1 MHFCADGED
10 ESRSDQSQGELSDL
24 VTITRKG
31 PAENVIIANSHN
43 SEQVEVDIDFLV
55 TLPLDQTAS
64 RQIMTA
70 FRSRGKSKWLTQPDV
85 EFIASLT
92 VTVAPFK
99 KVNDKCFFWQK
110 ALLHSKIRDKRPH
123 LKSNFTTRTTSTNP
137 LRPFLKLGS
146 MKINTYRVPQND
158 RVKVYGSEGH

>member
-1 MHFCADGED
+1 MHFCADGEE

-31 PAENVIIANSHN
+31 PAENVMIANSHN

-55 TLPLDQTAS
+55 TLPLDQRAS
-64 RQIMTA
+64 RQIMEA

-99 KVNDKCFFWQK
+99 KVNDKCFFLAK
-110 ALLHSKIRDKRPH
+110 GFVA
-123 LKSNFTTRTTSTNP
+123 
-137 LRPFLKLGS
+137 
-146 MKINTYRVPQND
+146 
-158 RVKVYGSEGH
+158 

>member
-1 MHFCADGED
+1 MHFCADGEH

-31 PAENVIIANSHN
+31 PAENVMIANSHN

-55 TLPLDQTAS
+55 TLPLDQRAS

-99 KVNDKCFFWQK
+99 KVNDKCLQK
-110 ALLHSKIRDKRPH
+110 IG
-123 LKSNFTTRTTSTNP
+123 
-137 LRPFLKLGS
+137 KL
-146 MKINTYRVPQND
+146 N
-158 RVKVYGSEGH
+158 